1 MSRPK
6 LDIVLASASP
16 RRKELLMQVGVRA
29 EVIVPNITEIP
40 KAGETPAAYI
50 ERNAREKSLAV
61 KTLLEKRHRHDLVII
76 SADTIVLCEGKVLEK
91 PTSQEDARRML
102 RTLSDREHEVLT
114 AYCLTAMDGSD
125 PHVRRVQSTVHFREL
140 DPREIEAYVL
150 NGEPMDKAGAYGAQG
165 LGSAFIAR
173 IDGSYTNVVG
183 LPLFEVL
190 EDLKMH
196 YHWQPF

>member
-29 EVIVPNITEIP
+29 EIIVPDIVEVP
-40 KAGETPAAYI
+40 KSGETPSAYI

-61 KTLLEKRHRHDLVII
+61 KALLEKRHRHDLIII

-91 PTSQEDARRML
+91 PTSHEDARRML
-102 RTLSDREHEVLT
+102 RTLSDREHQVLT

-125 PHVRRVQSTVHFREL
+125 PHVRRVQSTVHFRAL

-190 EDLKMH
+190 EDLKTH